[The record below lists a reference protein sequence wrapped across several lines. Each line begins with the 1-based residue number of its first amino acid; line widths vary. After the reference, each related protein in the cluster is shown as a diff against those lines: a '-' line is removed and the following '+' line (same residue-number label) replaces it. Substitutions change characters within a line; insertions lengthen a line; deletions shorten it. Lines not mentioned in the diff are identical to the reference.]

1 MAAFARILLIAAF
14 CAAATARAESAGST
28 SPQDV
33 LEAERAGLVAVKYVP
48 NDSRSAQIV
57 VSNRSGRPLT
67 LRLPAAFAG
76 VPVLAQVNMGAQGNQ
91 AGFGAGGIGA
101 APQSTGGGVANAGM
115 GIGGGG
121 GGGGF
126 CWVAR
131 EVYGVHD
138 PRWLEFRG
146 WLHADA
152 PAWLR
157 EAYLA
162 HGESFAAWIHDRPL
176 AKQAVRGLMDGVLA
190 ERAAAAAG
198 GQFRVARDGSDGS
211 FAVQAGGTR
220 TFRFATVCLEHGK
233 PEPSPRIPYRLERL
247 ETVSPDPR
255 LAVVMA
261 GLASGQVSQKAA
273 QAAAW
278 HLANGLTWERLA
290 AEMIDH
296 AGGDPDE
303 PFFAAADLAVARQ
316 LVEVA
321 TRSAASAP
329 ATTSPTE

>member
-14 CAAATARAESAGST
+14 CAVPTARAESAGST

-76 VPVLAQVNMGAQGNQ
+76 VPVLAQVGMGGGGGNQ

-162 HGESFAAWIHDRPL
+162 HGEAFAAT
-176 AKQAVRGLMDGVLA
+176 VRSPC
-190 ERAAAAAG
+190 R
-198 GQFRVARDGSDGS
+198 RVARARSGS
-211 FAVQAGGTR
+211 R
-220 TFRFATVCLEHGK
+220 
-233 PEPSPRIPYRLERL
+233 
-247 ETVSPDPR
+247 
-255 LAVVMA
+255 
-261 GLASGQVSQKAA
+261 
-273 QAAAW
+273 
-278 HLANGLTWERLA
+278 
-290 AEMIDH
+290 
-296 AGGDPDE
+296 
-303 PFFAAADLAVARQ
+303 
-316 LVEVA
+316 
-321 TRSAASAP
+321 RSAWSTASR
-329 ATTSPTE
+329 SRRRGFPTGSSGWRRFRPIRDWPS

>member
-1 MAAFARILLIAAF
+1 MAAFIRMLLLATC
-14 CAAATARAESAGST
+14 CAAAVARAESAGSP
-28 SPQDV
+28 SPQEV

-76 VPVLAQVNMGAQGNQ
+76 VPVLAQVGLGGGGGNQ

-115 GIGGGG
+115 GIGGGAG
-121 GGGGF
+121 GAF

-138 PRWLEFRG
+138 PRWLEFRS

-152 PAWLR
+152 PDWLR

-247 ETVSPDPR
+247 ETFSPDPR

-261 GLASGQVSQKAA
+261 CLASGQVSQKAA

-303 PFFAAADLAVARQ
+303 PFFSAADLAVARQ

-321 TRSAASAP
+321 KRTAAPSATP
-329 ATTSPTE
+329 RTE

>member
-1 MAAFARILLIAAF
+1 MAAFLRMLLVASCCGAV
-14 CAAATARAESAGST
+14 AVARAESAGAPG
-28 SPQDV
+28 PQDV

-76 VPVLAQVNMGAQGNQ
+76 VPVLAQMNVGAQGNQ

-101 APQSTGGGVANAGM
+101 APQATGGGAAGGGM
-115 GIGGGG
+115 GGGG
-121 GGGGF
+121 GANPF

-146 WLHADA
+146 WLHDDA

-157 EAYLA
+157 DAYAA
-162 HGESFAAWIHDRPL
+162 HGESFAAWLHDRPL
-176 AKQAVRGLMDGVLA
+176 AKRAVRGLMDGVLA
-190 ERAAAAAG
+190 DRAMAAAG
-198 GQFRVARDGSDGS
+198 GQFRVASAGGDGS

-233 PEPSPRIPYRLERL
+233 PEPSPRIPYKLERL
-247 ETVSPDPR
+247 ETFSPDPR

-261 GLASGQVSQKAA
+261 CLASGQVSQKAA
-273 QAAAW
+273 QAAVW
-278 HLANGLTWERLA
+278 HLANGLTWDRLA

-303 PFFAAADLAVARQ
+303 PFFSAADLAVARQ
-316 LVEVA
+316 LVDVA
-321 TRSAASAP
+321 TRSAP
-329 ATTSPTE
+329 AQAATHSPTE

>member
-1 MAAFARILLIAAF
+1 MSRFAMLACAIAALALGV
-14 CAAATARAESAGST
+14 AAGPSRTTAPEVHDMLAAE
-28 SPQDV
+28 Q
-33 LEAERAGLVAVKYVP
+33 AGLVSVRYIP

-57 VSNRSGRPLT
+57 VASRTDRPLT

-76 VPVLAQVNMGAQGNQ
+76 VPVLAQMAGGGQ

-101 APQSTGGGVANAGM
+101 APQSTGGGVANQGM

-121 GGGGF
+121 GAAF

-146 WLHADA
+146 WLQGDA

-157 EAYLA
+157 EAYVA
-162 HGESFAAWIHDRPL
+162 HGEEFAAWIHDKPL
-176 AKQAVRGLMDGVLA
+176 AKQAVRGLMDGVLDA
-190 ERAAAAAG
+190 RATSARG
-198 GQFRVARDGSDGS
+198 GQFRVADRGDGS
-211 FAVQAGGTR
+211 FVVPPGGTR

-233 PEPSPRIPYRLERL
+233 PEPSPRIAYRLEPL
-247 ETVSPDPR
+247 ESFSDDPR
-255 LAVVMA
+255 LAFVMA
-261 GLASGQVSQKAA
+261 SQANGQVSQKAA

-278 HLANGLTWERLA
+278 HIASGLSWQRLE

-296 AGGDPDE
+296 AGGDLDE
-303 PFFAAADLAVARQ
+303 PFFAPNDLAVARK

-321 TRSAASAP
+321 EEGTAKTASPGGGSSAAN
-329 ATTSPTE
+329 